1 MGTIFAAIPSVLPQ
15 KSPLMKKSFIL
26 SILLFF
32 ITLTISAQTK
42 TTVFGNLGVE
52 NVNISIVNTPYGT
65 STDAKGHYELP
76 LYDRSEA
83 INLYYSCIG
92 YQDTVV
98 SLSPKQ
104 LQRDSINISFKMR
117 KMSYDLQEVGISASR
132 DFYRSGTNRNIADM
146 AFLDGKIYL
155 LENHPKSSS
164 MVVLNTDGNEL
175 ARKDFDQLFEKL
187 HIDAFNDLILVGQDS
202 CLQVYLDEK
211 QSIQPVSTF
220 SRDDY
225 RNKLL
230 KIVCEFNGAYI
241 VRTIVHDRGLYW
253 LKFNHG
259 KSQDFL
265 YIMKDGS
272 MEKPQY
278 LCSFIDSLGYRA
290 CQSQWMKIQNEYHQ
304 AMAENFTLESIY
316 EENGDRNS
324 VREGES
330 ITSLSIKKA
339 ERGSPGIDLINEGIW
354 DGNLVRLAETPTLL
368 GMIQWYCSMLAK
380 NEYQIVPLKVNDRLQ
395 FVGLDN
401 RQIVEIGPDFKIAKR
416 KPLTITSGEKQFK
429 NEFLTDA
436 ATGKTY
442 GLFVDNGM
450 NYIGL
455 YDPKAGTVGM
465 GQKASK
471 KIFPRVFKVHGG
483 YAYSVYFDSGSN
495 RGVINRVRIE

>member
-1 MGTIFAAIPSVLPQ
+1 
-15 KSPLMKKSFIL
+15 MKKNSTLTFL
-26 SILLFF
+26 LLF
-32 ITLTISAQTK
+32 IASTLFAQTK
-42 TTVFGNLGVE
+42 TIVYGNLGEE

-65 STDAKGHYELP
+65 STDAKGRYELP
-76 LYDRSEA
+76 IFDCSEA
-83 INLYYSCIG
+83 VNLYYSCIG

-98 SLSPKQ
+98 SLTPKQ
-104 LQRDSINISFKMR
+104 LQRDSINISFRMH
-117 KMSYDLQEVGISASR
+117 KMSYDLQEVGVSASK
-132 DFYRSGTNRNIADM
+132 DFYRSGSNRNIADI

-155 LENHPKSSS
+155 LENKPKTSS
-164 MVVLNTDGNEL
+164 MVVLNTEGIEQ
-175 ARKDFDQLFEKL
+175 AHKDFDQLFEKL

-211 QSIQPVSTF
+211 QSIQLVSTF

-230 KIVCEFNGAYI
+230 KIVCEYNGAYI

-265 YIMKDGS
+265 YVMKDGS

-278 LCSFIDSLGYRA
+278 LCSFIDTLGYRA

-304 AMAENFTLESIY
+304 AMAENFSLESSY
-316 EENGDRNS
+316 VENGD
-324 VREGES
+324 REGES
-330 ITSLSIKKA
+330 ITSMSIKKA
-339 ERGSPGIDLINEGIW
+339 ERGSPGIDLINEGTW

-380 NEYQIVPLKVNDRLQ
+380 KEYQIVPLKVNGMLQ

-401 RQIVEIGPDFKIAKR
+401 REIVEIGPDFKVAKR
-416 KPLTITSGEKQFK
+416 RPLKITSGEQFFQ
-429 NEFLTDA
+429 NEFLTDK
-436 ATGKTY
+436 ATDKTY
-442 GLFVDNGM
+442 GLFVDDGV
-450 NYIGL
+450 YHLGL
-455 YDPKAGTVGM
+455 YDPKAGAVGM

-471 KIFPRVFKVHGG
+471 KIYPKVFKVHGG
-483 YAYSVYFDSGSN
+483 YAYSVFFDSGSN
-495 RGVINRVRIE
+495 RGGINRVKIE